1 MNDTLLL
8 IQAHQKVHYINRYY
22 AHLAG
27 SATSGIL
34 LEYIFKCNQEY
45 KSKDPKVR
53 VPKIYLA
60 QEEIMSETTLSQD
73 ELKTAHKRLKKLDFI
88 TIQKAPGEPNK
99 APQWFTYSID
109 EDVYIQHISR
119 MVS

>member
-8 IQAHQKVHYINRYY
+8 IHAHQEVHYINRYY
-22 AHLAG
+22 VHLAG

-34 LEYIFKCNQEY
+34 LEYIFKCNQLY
-45 KSKDPKVR
+45 KSKDPKIR

-60 QEEIMSETTLSQD
+60 LEKIMSETTLSQD
-73 ELKTAHKRLKKLDFI
+73 ELKTAHKRLRKLDFI
-88 TIQKAPGEPNK
+88 TIQKAPGEPSK
-99 APQWFTYSID
+99 EPQWFTYSID
-109 EDVYIQHISR
+109 EDVYIHHILR